1 MDKYDY
7 ITATTLE
14 EKVRLEKLIKYMEDN
29 NIEDNLL
36 EYKERYNN
44 ICKYLVA
51 KDKYLNI
58 EKDIDDIKIKLDELY
73 KKKDEYEVD
82 NLLLE
87 ETLISK
93 FNTDTNGK
101 YRNILYEDIKLIDD
115 KEIRD
120 ILYILFEKESEYS
133 KLLSKRNKL
142 KNIIDKDKYPNTY
155 DTLLNQD
162 ILIEKQDELNI
173 AVSQLSNGATIIDC
187 GVNVDGSFKAGELYT
202 KVCLGG
208 LADVGISIPGDLSE
222 KFALPSVKIKTDSP
236 AISTL
241 GSQKAGWSVSV
252 GDFFALGSGPARAI
266 CKKPAETYEE
276 IGYEDTEADLAI
288 LTLEADVLPGEDV
301 AQYIADECNVDVKD
315 VYLLVAPT
323 SSLVGSIQISG
334 RVVENGTY
342 KMLEAIKFDVTKV
355 KHAAGIAPIAPIDPD
370 GLKAM
375 GKTNDAVL
383 FGGRTYYYVESDE
396 NDDIA
401 DVAAKLPSSAA
412 DGYGKPFFDVF
423 KEAEFD
429 FYKIDKGMFA
439 PAEVVIN
446 DLTTGK
452 IYKEGYVNVDLLKKS
467 FGVDN

>member
-1 MDKYDY
+1 MIEAQLQMMRQMLPDAKKLGIMYTTSEANSVSAIEEYEKLSGDY
-7 ITATTLE
+7 GFQLVTKGITAT
-14 EKVRLEKLIKYMEDN
+14 
-29 NIEDNLL
+29 
-36 EYKERYNN
+36 
-44 ICKYLVA
+44 A
-51 KDKYLNI
+51 
-58 EKDIDDIKIKLDELY
+58 DIPLAADELLS
-73 KKKDEYEVD
+73 EVD
-82 NLLLE
+82 CMTNL
-87 ETLISK
+87 TD
-93 FNTDTNGK
+93 NTVVSSLST
-101 YRNILYEDIKLIDD
+101 ILD
-115 KEIRD
+115 KANEKKIPVFGSEI
-120 ILYILFEKESEYS
+120 E
-133 KLLSKRNKL
+133 
-142 KNIIDKDKYPNTY
+142 
-155 DTLLNQD
+155 Q
-162 ILIEKQDELNI
+162 
-173 AVSQLSNGATIIDC
+173 
-187 GVNVDGSFKAGELYT
+187 
-202 KVCLGG
+202 
-208 LADVGISIPGDLSE
+208 
-222 KFALPSVKIKTDSP
+222 VKIGCLAAEGIDY
-236 AISTL
+236 I
-241 GSQKAGWSVSV
+241 
-252 GDFFALGSGPARAI
+252 ALGEQTGKMAAQVLN
-266 CKKPAETYEE
+266 ETYEE